1 MEMESNLI
9 MKNQKLEAFGILRK
23 ALIISTRNTNFF
35 IFIILTSLPLFCFLV
50 YYESSLQKSLVEIS
64 KILNPLHNNVHSYNA
79 YFNLSW
85 SIPLDIAKK
94 LNKEFPYEL
103 THLGLLYLVPLHL
116 LKLSTVIVIVHLA
129 SKIYTEE
136 IPTTMTFKEMVHR
149 PFGKTRL
156 KGTFVTYVYVLF
168 LSTFTLLGL
177 AWLGIT
183 YYALFRDFSF
193 MDDRVSYAVLC
204 WPSFVA
210 LLAMYL
216 AWSSVWNVSVVISI
230 LEGTRGIKAFGQAI
244 YLTSGC
250 EWRGFILMLIFCAW
264 EVGLRLPCLYIGS
277 YERGNYIGLVAQ
289 VSLFCFGN
297 VLKWVACMIYFY
309 DCKNRALEK
318 KLMMKSKKRVE
329 SCG

>member
-1 MEMESNLI
+1 
-9 MKNQKLEAFGILRK
+9 
-23 ALIISTRNTNFF
+23 
-35 IFIILTSLPLFCFLV
+35 
-50 YYESSLQKSLVEIS
+50 
-64 KILNPLHNNVHSYNA
+64 
-79 YFNLSW
+79 
-85 SIPLDIAKK
+85 
-94 LNKEFPYEL
+94 
-103 THLGLLYLVPLHL
+103 
-116 LKLSTVIVIVHLA
+116 
-129 SKIYTEE
+129 
-136 IPTTMTFKEMVHR
+136 
-149 PFGKTRL
+149 
-156 KGTFVTYVYVLF
+156 
-168 LSTFTLLGL
+168 
-177 AWLGIT
+177 
-183 YYALFRDFSF
+183 

-250 EWRGFILMLIFCAW
+250 EWKGFILMLIFCAW
-264 EVGLRLPCLYIGS
+264 EVGIRLPCLYIGS
-277 YERGNYIGLVAQ
+277 YERGNYIVAQ

-318 KLMMKSKKRVE
+318 KLIMKGKKRVE